1 METVIVNLA
10 CGHVADLAEPRIG
23 DWHLC
28 MICVQWRQITD
39 LPYTG
44 TLESV
49 TSPPTEG
56 DDDG

>member
-1 METVIVNLA
+1 MIVNLA
-10 CGHVADLAEPRIG
+10 CGHIADLAEPRTG

-44 TLESV
+44 PLKS
-49 TSPPTEG
+49 EG
-56 DDDG
+56 GTPDAG